1 MPFIEQ
7 TPAILC
13 INIKYIN
20 NKINSMIMEATA
32 ATTWAID
39 PTHSEVQF
47 KVKHLMVS
55 TVTGSFSRYEG
66 TVEMAG
72 DDFADASIN
81 FSADVTSISTGNEQR
96 DGHLKSGEF
105 FDAEQFPTL
114 TFASTNMTKTGDETY
129 DLAGHLTMHG
139 VTKPVTLKVEYG
151 GQMQD
156 FYGQTKAGFE
166 LSGVLK
172 RKEFGLTWDGV
183 TEAGGVVVSDDV
195 RLVMNIQVTKQA

>member
-1 MPFIEQ
+1 MESQ
-7 TPAILC
+7 T
-13 INIKYIN
+13 
-20 NKINSMIMEATA
+20 AT
-32 ATTWAID
+32 ATTWTID
-39 PTHSEVQF
+39 PLHSEVQF

-55 TVTGSFSRYEG
+55 TVTGLFSTYEG
-66 TVEMAG
+66 KLDMVG
-72 DDFADASIN
+72 DDFEDAKIT
-81 FSADVTSISTGNEQR
+81 FSADVDSISTGNEQR
-96 DGHLKSGEF
+96 DGHLKSPEF
-105 FDAEQFPTL
+105 FDAEQFPKL
-114 TFASTNMTKTGDETY
+114 TFTSTDMKKTGDDTY
-129 DLAGHLTMHG
+129 QLVGDLTLHG

-166 LSGVLK
+166 LTGVIK